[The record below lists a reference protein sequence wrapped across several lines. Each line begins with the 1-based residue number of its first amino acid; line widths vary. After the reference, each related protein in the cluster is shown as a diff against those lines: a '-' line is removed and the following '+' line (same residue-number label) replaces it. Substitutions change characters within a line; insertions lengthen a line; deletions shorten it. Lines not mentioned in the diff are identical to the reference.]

1 MLINQPENNDPLEAI
16 EKEII
21 EWGRYYGEIYLRFSQ
36 VIDRLKDKLPRLR
49 MLLRNRK
56 NLNTYFQRVQETLSK
71 TTTREEQFLLQRK
84 VLNQVREMRSALA
97 HCYTAIIA
105 FEDAFDR
112 TVAMIE
118 RFPEDTVSLTTVS
131 PQSTEKMVSEEELLQ
146 ELQKVHGLISGIDA
160 VQRGVEYSGDLKKKE
175 EDNWEKLRIG
185 DILLKEGII
194 TEEQLNKALIYQ
206 KQSSYKEHLGTVLVR
221 LGFVDD
227 TTIAKVLAKQSG
239 YPFIEDLRKEI
250 VHSIALRVIP
260 ERMARQHECMP
271 IQIRG
276 NTLRVAIA
284 NPYNLLAFEDLKLAS
299 NCTLDIIIAPRNQ
312 IISMIQRYYAS

>member
-1 MLINQPENNDPLEAI
+1 MLYNEPENNDPLEAI

-21 EWGRYYGEIYLRFSQ
+21 EWKKYYGDISLSFSNI
-36 VIDRLKDKLPRLR
+36 IDRLKDKLPRLR

-56 NLNTYFQRVQETLSK
+56 SLNTYLQRIQESFSK
-71 TTTREEQFLLQRK
+71 TTTREEQFLLQRRT
-84 VLNQVREMRSALA
+84 LNQLREIRSALA

-112 TVAMIE
+112 TVTMIE
-118 RFPEDTVSLTTVS
+118 RLPEDTISMSPVSS
-131 PQSTEKMVSEEELLQ
+131 QSHKKMVSEEELLQ
-146 ELQKVHGLISGIDA
+146 ELQRVHGLISGIDA
-160 VQRGVEYSGDLKKKE
+160 VQRGVEYSGDIKKGE
-175 EDNWEKLRIG
+175 EDSEKLRIG
-185 DILLKEGII
+185 DILLKEGVI
-194 TEEQLNKALIYQ
+194 TEEQLNKALVYQ
-206 KQSSYKEHLGTVLVR
+206 KQSSYKEHLGMVLVK

-227 TTIAKVLAKQSG
+227 ITIAKVLAKQSG

-250 VHSIALRVIP
+250 VHSIALKVIP

-271 IQIRG
+271 LQIRG

-312 IISMIQRYYAS
+312 IIAMIQKYYAS

>member
-1 MLINQPENNDPLEAI
+1 MLFNEPENNDPSEAI

-21 EWGRYYGEIYLRFSQ
+21 EWGKYYGEIYLRFSSI
-36 VIDRLKDKLPRLR
+36 IDRLKDKLPRLR

-56 NLNTYFQRVQETLSK
+56 NLNTYFQKVQESLSK
-71 TTTREEQFLLQRK
+71 ATTREEQFLLQKRA
-84 VLNQVREMRSALA
+84 LNQIREIRSVLA

-118 RFPEDTVSLTTVS
+118 KFPEDTVSMKTPS
-131 PQSTEKMVSEEELLQ
+131 PQSSEKMLSEEELLQ
-146 ELQKVHGLISGIDA
+146 ELQKVHGLVSGIEA
-160 VQRGVEYSGDLKKKE
+160 VQRGIEYTGDIKKRE
-175 EDNWEKLRIG
+175 EENLEKLRIG
-185 DILLKEGII
+185 DILLTEGVI
-194 TEEQLNKALIYQ
+194 TKEQLNKALIYQ

-227 TTIAKVLAKQSG
+227 LTIAKVLAKQSG

-250 VHSIALRVIP
+250 IHSIALRVIP

-299 NCTLDIIIAPRNQ
+299 NCTLDIVIAPRNQ
-312 IISMIQRYYAS
+312 IISMIQKYYS